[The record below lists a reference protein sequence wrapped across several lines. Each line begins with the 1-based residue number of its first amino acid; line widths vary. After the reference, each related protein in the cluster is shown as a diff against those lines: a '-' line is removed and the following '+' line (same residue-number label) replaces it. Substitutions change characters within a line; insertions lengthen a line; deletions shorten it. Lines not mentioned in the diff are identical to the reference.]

1 MRQPD
6 NRRYLQDL
14 LKGYRTAQV
23 LISCAELGV
32 FEHLKEEGVSAEDL
46 AQLTSSNPT
55 AMARL
60 LNAAVALQLLGKNG
74 DLYFAEDLAHDCLLP
89 NAPRYMGNVLKR
101 EGAFYRRWSHLTAA
115 VKSGKRPDINLHE
128 ENNTQWVRNF
138 EMALLDTARFVGP
151 LVAAALAPYFP
162 HQDAQIANVI
172 DVGGGHGGYSIA
184 LAEKYPKL
192 DALVFELP
200 EAAAVALEVITQASV
215 TDRVKVQAGDFRKD
229 ELGNGFD
236 MALLFGVLVSET
248 PPNALALLQKVYRA
262 LKPGGVV
269 VIRGFYL
276 GPDRASPLEATIYDL
291 HMLLSTE
298 AGGAQILDELID
310 WLQTVGFRSFETVSL
325 PYPEQ
330 SDLLVAHKPFV

>member
-1 MRQPD
+1 MHQPD

-14 LKGYRTAQV
+14 IKGYRTTQV

-32 FEHLKEEGVSAEDL
+32 FEHLKEEGSGAEDL
-46 AQLTSSNPT
+46 AQLTGSNPA

-60 LNAAVALQLLGKNG
+60 LNAAVALKLLGKQG

-89 NAPRYMGNVLKR
+89 GAPRYMGNILKR
-101 EGAFYRRWSHLTAA
+101 EGAFYRRWSHLTAT
-115 VKSGKRPDINLHE
+115 VKSGKRPTINLHE
-128 ENNTQWVRNF
+128 ENNTQWVHNF

-151 LVAAALAPYFP
+151 LIAVGLAPYLP
-162 HQDAQIANVI
+162 HQDTQIAKVI

-184 LAEKYPKL
+184 LAETYPKL
-192 DALVFELP
+192 EALVFELP
-200 EAAAVALEVITQASV
+200 EAAAVALEVIAQSAV
-215 TDRVKVQAGDFRKD
+215 ADRVKVRAGDFRKD
-229 ELGNGFD
+229 ELGTGFD

-248 PPNALALLQKVYRA
+248 PPNALALLQKVYSA
-262 LKPGGVV
+262 LKSGGVI

-276 GPDRASPLEATIYDL
+276 GPDKASPLEATLYDL

-298 AGGAQILDELID
+298 AGGAQTLDELIE

-330 SDLLVAHKPFV
+330 SDLLIAHKPFV

>member
-162 HQDAQIANVI
+162 HQDA
-172 DVGGGHGGYSIA
+172 
-184 LAEKYPKL
+184 
-192 DALVFELP
+192 
-200 EAAAVALEVITQASV
+200 
-215 TDRVKVQAGDFRKD
+215 
-229 ELGNGFD
+229 
-236 MALLFGVLVSET
+236 
-248 PPNALALLQKVYRA
+248 
-262 LKPGGVV
+262 
-269 VIRGFYL
+269 
-276 GPDRASPLEATIYDL
+276 
-291 HMLLSTE
+291 
-298 AGGAQILDELID
+298 
-310 WLQTVGFRSFETVSL
+310 
-325 PYPEQ
+325 
-330 SDLLVAHKPFV
+330 